1 MRLLAVGA
9 CATGGYFG
17 ARLAAAGRD
26 VTFLLRPGRAAQIRA
41 DGLRVV
47 SPHGDLT
54 MAPEIVET
62 GKLSGYYDAILLS
75 VKAFSLAPALED
87 LAPAVGPDTMIMPVL
102 NGMKHVEALK
112 ARFGNK
118 AIIGGVCR
126 IAGTVDAQ
134 GRIVQLSPMQGLTYG
149 EFDGAASARMKALD
163 AFLQGAGFD
172 ARLSAA
178 IEREMWEKWLFLAS
192 LCAITCLMRGTIG
205 EVVAAPGG
213 LAVANGLLDEIL
225 AIIRTAGVAPGEAAA
240 AGARDMLT
248 AEGST
253 LTPSLYRDLQN
264 GSAIEADQIIGDLLV
279 RGEAAGVAA
288 PLLAAVYAQLSI
300 YQARLTAA

>member
-1 MRLLAVGA
+1 MRLLVVGA
-9 CATGGYFG
+9 GATGGYFG

-26 VTFLLRPGRAAQIRA
+26 VTFLLRPGRAAKIRA
-41 DGLRVV
+41 EGLRIV
-47 SPHGDLT
+47 SPHGDLAIT
-54 MAPEIVET
+54 PQVVET
-62 GKLSGYYDAILLS
+62 GELSGPYDAILLG

-87 LAPAVGPDTMIMPVL
+87 LAPAVGPGTLIMPVL
-102 NGMKHVEALK
+102 NGMKHVDALK
-112 ARFGNK
+112 ARFGSE

-134 GRIVQLSPMQGLTYG
+134 GRIVQLSPMHGLTYG
-149 EFDGAASARMKALD
+149 EFDGVASARMQALD
-163 AFLQGAGFD
+163 ALMQGAGFD
-172 ARLSAA
+172 ARLSDA

-205 EVVAAPGG
+205 EVMAAPGG

-225 AIIRTAGVAPGEAAA
+225 AIIRAAGVPPGEPAV
-240 AGARDMLT
+240 AGARSMLT
-248 AEGST
+248 AEGSN

-279 RGEAAGVAA
+279 RGAAGKSV
-288 PLLAAVYAQLSI
+288 V
-300 YQARLTAA
+300 